1 MVKERLTNCLIV
13 PCMTKGKNFYSDLT
27 LNVFPWWLTTT
38 KEKTIIEKK
47 IDDLHKEGYKTV
59 YIFIKDHTP
68 RWILMNILTHN
79 GVQNYKIISDMDG
92 VGKDL
97 EDCDIIDLGN
107 EYPDEDEYK
116 RELIKKA
123 TKNTS
128 RYFNSLEFNKS
139 TVVKKALTEQAIDL
153 QESELN
159 FYRMWSDKIPSMCK
173 LVDYNKSLHEIVIEK
188 VNGMTA
194 QNWYQDNP
202 TKYVKLINKVKSAL
216 EEFNKVE
223 IPSHL
228 LYDDE
233 EDINK
238 AFKNE
243 LIDKIE
249 ERVDPVRPMINEF
262 IDEVAYAD
270 RKFYIDGMRVE
281 DNFNYL
287 LGGIKEWYDDV
298 KENFKGCICHGDPN
312 TDNTM
317 IDENGNVKFID
328 PRGYFGKLKTCG
340 LGLPEY
346 DLAKFCYGLNGY
358 SVFNSA
364 PYITIDV
371 DDEQNI
377 TVKYPTCFGSITR
390 INLDD
395 MPIDNNIR
403 IIIGIIW
410 MKLSSYIINDPMK
423 SVIAYLYGNA
433 ICTKYLVQEGY
444 LEDYPTRY

>member
-92 VGKDL
+92 VGKDF

-270 RKFYIDGMRVE
+270 QKFYIDGMRVE